1 MATLVSRPSGLLL
14 DWSAYRSSIL
24 GNNNDSES
32 GLRGGVPECQY
43 PLCVGGGLL
52 VLTMV
57 TL

>member
-24 GNNNDSES
+24 GKNNDSES

-43 PLCVGGGLL
+43 PPCVWGGY
-52 VLTMV
+52 
-57 TL
+57 